1 MSLLEQISSS
11 RLEHGLRHSDYKRYA
26 NYCKKKK
33 SALYQA
39 ERAWANAQIDF
50 AVQEPRK
57 RLHGIKRLRKAYR
70 ISLTIDSSDHQL
82 AYTAGLLAE
91 LLFHQNQYGQSML
104 EYQKQLELYGKLE
117 SESKGLEKTL
127 CQQKIE
133 EIEPMIRYCAYQEGH
148 SLEDLLELKNSVTGE
163 LQKLISKTLQN
174 EIVQESF
181 VWRHHEIVADREVME
196 MKLTIDNLV
205 KHLDQPSSDLFDK
218 IIGMYWELTSMVKTE
233 LDSNLKAAEIATSTK
248 TTELIENLNNLYAY
262 VVTERVNMAITRN
275 LFLIQSLDTVESIK
289 MLLQTIKSLKEYDDI
304 QQDSNFIIYKET
316 LEKYLVCYKKAL
328 FVKFYLEKNEF
339 SKAKVMLDQSSSLLE
354 DIKQEMIIDDL
365 MQDLQPKLDQLQR
378 KIQYLTCQL
387 YSKYV
392 YTRDL
397 DITLSLQQLNKPKV
411 LNLQKATVIDS
422 APTLVDFQISLK
434 PVVNKPIFYDLGY
447 DLLEF
452 PVDNLAK
459 DKRVGIFET
468 KKKGFFGLF

>member
-11 RLEHGLRHSDYKRYA
+11 RLEHGLRHSDHKRYA

-33 SALYQA
+33 TALYQA

-50 AVQEPRK
+50 ATQESRK

-70 ISLTIDSSDHQL
+70 ISLLIEPSDHQI
-82 AYTAGLLAE
+82 AYTTGLSAE
-91 LLFHQNQYGQSML
+91 LLFHQNQFGQAMV
-104 EYQKQLELYGKLE
+104 EYQKQLEIYGGLE

-174 EIVQESF
+174 EIQQESF
-181 VWRHHEIVADREVME
+181 VWRHQEIVVDREVME
-196 MKLTIDNLV
+196 MKLTIHNLV
-205 KHLDQPSSDLFDK
+205 GHLDQPTNDLFDK
-218 IIGMYWELTSMVKTE
+218 IIGLYWELTTLVKTE
-233 LDSNLKAAEIATSTK
+233 LDSGLKAAEIATSTK

-262 VVTERVNMAITRN
+262 VVTERVNMTITRN
-275 LFLIQSLDTVESIK
+275 LFLIESLDTVESIK
-289 MLLQTIKSLKEYDDI
+289 LVLQTIKGLKEYDDI
-304 QQDSNFIIYKET
+304 QQDSNFIVFKEIQ
-316 LEKYLVCYKKAL
+316 EKKAL
-328 FVKFYLEKNEF
+328 FSKMYLEKNEF
-339 SKAKVMLDQSSSLLE
+339 SKAKALLDQSQALIE
-354 DIKQEMIIDDL
+354 DIKQEMIVDDL
-365 MQDLQPKLDQLQR
+365 IQEIQPKIDQLQL
-378 KIQYLTCQL
+378 KVQYLTCQL

-397 DITLSLQQLNKPKV
+397 NITSSLANLNKPNV
-411 LNLQKATVIDS
+411 LNLKKASVIES
-422 APTLVDFQISLK
+422 VPTLVDFQISLK
-434 PVVNKPIFYDLGY
+434 PVINKPIFYDLGY

-452 PVDNLAK
+452 PVENLAR

>member
-1 MSLLEQISSS
+1 
-11 RLEHGLRHSDYKRYA
+11 
-26 NYCKKKK
+26 
-33 SALYQA
+33 
-39 ERAWANAQIDF
+39 
-50 AVQEPRK
+50 
-57 RLHGIKRLRKAYR
+57 
-70 ISLTIDSSDHQL
+70 
-82 AYTAGLLAE
+82 
-91 LLFHQNQYGQSML
+91 
-104 EYQKQLELYGKLE
+104 
-117 SESKGLEKTL
+117 
-127 CQQKIE
+127 
-133 EIEPMIRYCAYQEGH
+133 
-148 SLEDLLELKNSVTGE
+148 
-163 LQKLISKTLQN
+163 
-174 EIVQESF
+174 
-181 VWRHHEIVADREVME
+181 
-196 MKLTIDNLV
+196 
-205 KHLDQPSSDLFDK
+205 
-218 IIGMYWELTSMVKTE
+218 
-233 LDSNLKAAEIATSTK
+233 
-248 TTELIENLNNLYAY
+248 
-262 VVTERVNMAITRN
+262 
-275 LFLIQSLDTVESIK
+275 
-289 MLLQTIKSLKEYDDI
+289 
-304 QQDSNFIIYKET
+304 
-316 LEKYLVCYKKAL
+316 
-328 FVKFYLEKNEF
+328 
-339 SKAKVMLDQSSSLLE
+339 MLDQSSSILE